1 MFQPIRVN
9 QKVGLSITFRSLWPN
24 KLKRSSLY
32 SFCHHSVSLFLLF
45 SFCHQSVSLTR
56 SSVLGL
62 SANPLLHPVSLHNS
76 YICTHFRFLLQWI
89 NSSHKTAKTQLISYM
104 ESRISHAKLGFAT
117 TAKCSTPTG
126 KQSSKL
132 HKKTRTMKRS
142 FSMTSGDR
150 TIIFMLSLLGL
161 SSKHNQYP
169 SNQIQYS
176 RNPKKIL

>member
-1 MFQPIRVN
+1 MLGFQLHFFHCCQTNSNDPV
-9 QKVGLSITFRSLWPN
+9 SIL
-24 KLKRSSLY
+24 
-32 SFCHHSVSLFLLF
+32 FCHHSVSLLLLF

-89 NSSHKTAKTQLISYM
+89 IQLIKYM
-104 ESRISHAKLGFAT
+104 ESRIPHAKLGFAT

-126 KQSSKL
+126 KQSTKL

-150 TIIFMLSLLGL
+150 TIIFMLGFLGL
-161 SSKHNQYP
+161 SSKHN
-169 SNQIQYS
+169 
-176 RNPKKIL
+176 

>member
-1 MFQPIRVN
+1 MLGFQLHFFHCCQTNSNDPV
-9 QKVGLSITFRSLWPN
+9 SILF
-24 KLKRSSLY
+24 
-32 SFCHHSVSLFLLF
+32 FHHSVSLLLLF

-89 NSSHKTAKTQLISYM
+89 IQLIKYM
-104 ESRISHAKLGFAT
+104 ESRIPHAKLGFAT

-126 KQSSKL
+126 KQSTKL
-132 HKKTRTMKRS
+132 HKKTRTMKKS

-150 TIIFMLSLLGL
+150 TIIFMLGFLGL

-176 RNPKKIL
+176 RNPKKKL